1 MADSEDLDL
10 DRADW
15 LLADERQ
22 RLVGVDDG
30 EVGVVQRRR
39 AAAATNALRNVE
51 QQGPETADSTSL
63 LKRTVLEAGGNSS

>member
-39 AAAATNALRNVE
+39 AAATTNTLRNVE

>member
-1 MADSEDLDL
+1 MADLEDLDL

-63 LKRTVLEAGGNSS
+63 LKRTVLEARGNSS